1 MLKLS
6 LPESSNSLRF
16 LNCLVVQSIPA
27 LLARMLN
34 FCETWRQLQRSP
46 LRYSLIPRRAR
57 WDGSRKLRHHHW
69 SSPSRSCHCPILTR
83 DRGKVRGL
91 TLGSHGAAQTPSLD
105 LGGLHIGGRGNP
117 DARNKRAGKTLGKK
131 KQSLWATQTNSQ
143 TNSNQTNS

>member
-1 MLKLS
+1 MVLPRLHWELKFVLLKTCFQCAS
-6 LPESSNSLRF
+6 FDRIYHGLTGFTRVLLTMVLLPWVSDGFAEEI
-16 LNCLVVQSIPA
+16 VKPWYI
-27 LLARMLN
+27 
-34 FCETWRQLQRSP
+34 SP
-46 LRYSLIPRRAR
+46 KPRI
-57 WDGSRKLRHHHW
+57 
-69 SSPSRSCHCPILTR
+69 CHCPILTR

-117 DARNKRAGKTLGKK
+117 DARNKGAGKTLGKK